1 MYFLALYLFKGKGK
15 CEYAKTS
22 EKGHGCYETRECYA
36 AMDSS
41 WLPQKNDWEDICVTG
56 MLVSEKNCIEY
67 WT

>member
-41 WLPQKNDWEDICVTG
+41 WLPQKKRLGRHMRDRNAG
-56 MLVSEKNCIEY
+56 QRKKLH
-67 WT
+67 